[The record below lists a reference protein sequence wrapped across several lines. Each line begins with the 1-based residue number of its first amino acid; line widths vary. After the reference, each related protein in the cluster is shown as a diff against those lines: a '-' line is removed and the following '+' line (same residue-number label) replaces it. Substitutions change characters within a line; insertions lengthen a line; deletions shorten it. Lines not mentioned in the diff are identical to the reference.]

1 MEVEKAFENIMINCS
16 PYFDMN
22 YMVDLTL
29 GARKS
34 NYIGGC
40 GDIRTQHEQVFSLL
54 FPELDPQ
61 VSFGSGK
68 GGMKK
73 YGFKRVIVDFY
84 DDERKLA
91 IEIDG
96 KNHKN
101 TRQAYK
107 DSMKALMLLKEHG
120 VKTVRFTN
128 EEVEKMLIKRLEE
141 NVNRN

>member
-1 MEVEKAFENIMINCS
+1 MEIEKAFENIMVGCS

-29 GARKS
+29 GTRKS

-73 YGFKRVIVDFY
+73 YGFKRVVVDFY
-84 DDERKLA
+84 DDKRKIA

-96 KNHKN
+96 KNHKS
-101 TRQAYK
+101 REQAYK
-107 DSMKALMLLKEHG
+107 DAVKALMLFREYG
-120 VKTVRFTN
+120 VETIRFTN
-128 EEVEKMLIKRLEE
+128 EEVEEMLIKRLEE
-141 NVNRN
+141 NVN